1 MSEKTKIVIVD
12 DDKDI
17 LKALRV
23 ILENENYLVFDAS
36 NKKDGYEKIKSEKPD
51 LAILDVMMDTMQ
63 DGFDLSKDI
72 RKIPEF
78 KNLPIILLTG
88 IDNETGVSFKSAFG
102 ITEMMPVDA
111 YIEKPILPNI
121 LLTEVKK
128 LLSKKSWIGFN
139 TKKY

>member
-128 LLSKKSWIGFN
+128 LLSKKS
-139 TKKY
+139 

>member
-1 MSEKTKIVIVD
+1 MNENTKIVIVD
-12 DDKDI
+12 DDNDI
-17 LKALRV
+17 RKALRV
-23 ILENENYLVFDAS
+23 ILENENYKVFDAS
-36 NKKDGYEKIKSEKPD
+36 NKKDGYETIKSVKPD

-72 RKIPEF
+72 RKIAEF

-128 LLSKKSWIGFN
+128 LLSKKS
-139 TKKY
+139 